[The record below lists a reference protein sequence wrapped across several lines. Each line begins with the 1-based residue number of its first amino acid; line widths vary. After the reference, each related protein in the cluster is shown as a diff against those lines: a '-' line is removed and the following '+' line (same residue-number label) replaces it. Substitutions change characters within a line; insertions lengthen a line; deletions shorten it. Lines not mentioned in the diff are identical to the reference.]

1 MMVSVM
7 ILAMI
12 LLMSLIIIIEL
23 MMIIVMI
30 ITVRRMMFFL
40 FITKR
45 TARIIPI
52 TKRTATTIPTAP
64 PAFDWT
70 GDVAMMYL
78 RRMEVIL
85 SFFNNVNLDK
95 ILFIKSKTCFDD
107 VPEDGDDNNVD
118 LNNIDDDQK

>member
-1 MMVSVM
+1 
-7 ILAMI
+7 
-12 LLMSLIIIIEL
+12 
-23 MMIIVMI
+23 
-30 ITVRRMMFFL
+30 MFFL

-78 RRMEVIL
+78 GRMQVITINDVPDGEDD
-85 SFFNNVNLDK
+85 NNVNLNN
-95 ILFIKSKTCFDD
+95 FDD
-107 VPEDGDDNNVD
+107 DE
-118 LNNIDDDQK
+118 